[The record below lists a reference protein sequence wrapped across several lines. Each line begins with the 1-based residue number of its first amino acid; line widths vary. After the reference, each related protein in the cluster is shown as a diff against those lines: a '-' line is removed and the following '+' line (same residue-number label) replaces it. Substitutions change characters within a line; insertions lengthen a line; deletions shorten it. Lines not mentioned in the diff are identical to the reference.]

1 MQEGVKLALL
11 RQARLK
17 LDMLSKE
24 TGRLRAAEDFTIR
37 ALSHIHTELGQC
49 LGGDALSGGN
59 GMGGDG
65 GDGGDGG
72 EGEGGEGGEGG
83 EEDRAA
89 ADDPHVALIQLAQ
102 RLVSEEV
109 AKRKAVFAAERSKLE
124 VSDQAVIRLLQVARR
139 EVEHETEEKATAMGA
154 AALPAEDDNMWHG
167 LKTLVSVLKVCTTE
181 YRRRSDSNAG
191 GGNGGN
197 EGGGEDGG
205 PPSSSSSAD
214 EGGGDES
221 GDGDALDETIRSEW
235 RAKLGKSRS
244 DALMELAPRVLQTME
259 EKIGSRAKRM
269 QARMWEQQKQKMIQ
283 EVNAVASVKGGKGG
297 VGGGDGGN
305 GGGGGGGVGKSTAGG
320 APGGKPGEG
329 GGDDVGGAGGAGE
342 SDADKALRERERAAA
357 TANMVE
363 ELRERIIRLDVEK
376 RLCQEAAA
384 RQREV
389 QERRHADALGT
400 IREEMMASLRKEQQQ
415 SKEKEEVVGELRDQI
430 EVLVEERD
438 VCRKSEEE
446 LFGRVSD
453 AEEEVRLFGAAI
465 TELHM

>member
-1 MQEGVKLALL
+1 M
-11 RQARLK
+11 
-17 LDMLSKE
+17 
-24 TGRLRAAEDFTIR
+24 
-37 ALSHIHTELGQC
+37 
-49 LGGDALSGGN
+49 
-59 GMGGDG
+59 
-65 GDGGDGG
+65 
-72 EGEGGEGGEGG
+72 
-83 EEDRAA
+83 
-89 ADDPHVALIQLAQ
+89 
-102 RLVSEEV
+102 
-109 AKRKAVFAAERSKLE
+109 
-124 VSDQAVIRLLQVARR
+124 
-139 EVEHETEEKATAMGA
+139 
-154 AALPAEDDNMWHG
+154 
-167 LKTLVSVLKVCTTE
+167 
-181 YRRRSDSNAG
+181 
-191 GGNGGN
+191 
-197 EGGGEDGG
+197 
-205 PPSSSSSAD
+205 
-214 EGGGDES
+214 
-221 GDGDALDETIRSEW
+221 DETIRSEW

-269 QARMWEQQKQKMIQ
+269 QARMWEQQKQKMLQ

-329 GGDDVGGAGGAGE
+329 GADGVGGAGGAGE